1 MSKNIWDVFA
11 PVYEF
16 AMRSQK
22 DIYDFMYGRIGEV
35 AKGKD
40 VLELATGPGMIARHI
55 APHANHVVATD
66 FAPKMIETARKAKNP
81 ENVRFEVADATS
93 LRFMDNAFDV
103 VVIANALHIIPEP
116 SKALAE
122 IRRVLKDDGVLIAPN
137 FIFPA
142 DGKRNLWQKLLSL
155 VGVRF
160 AHEWTEDEYK
170 SFDIT
175 MESGDILILY
185 TDGLTDCLNNH
196 GEEFGKERIF
206 KIVQQAYYR
215 YLNRLQW

>member
-1 MSKNIWDVFA
+1 MSKNIWNIFA
-11 PVYEF
+11 PVYEL

-22 DIYDFMYGRIGEV
+22 NIYDYMYVRIGEV

-55 APHANHVVATD
+55 APLANHVVATD

-81 ENVRFEVADATS
+81 ENLSFEVADATS
-93 LRFMDNAFDV
+93 LRFEDKSFDA
-103 VVIANALHIIPEP
+103 VVIANALHIIPNPE
-116 SKALAE
+116 KALAE

-137 FIFPA
+137 FIFKA
-142 DGKRNLWQKLLSL
+142 GGKRNLWQRILSL

-170 SFDIT
+170 SFLKANGWTIE
-175 MESGDILILY
+175 MSYVLKG
-185 TDGLTDCLNNH
+185 
-196 GEEFGKERIF
+196 RIDL
-206 KIVQQAYYR
+206 AYVEC
-215 YLNRLQW
+215 NRH

>member
-1 MSKNIWDVFA
+1 MSKNIWNIFA

-22 DIYDFMYGRIGEV
+22 SIYDYLYRRIGEV

-55 APHANHVVATD
+55 APLANHVVATD
-66 FAPKMIETARKAKNP
+66 FAPKMIETARKTKNP

-93 LRFMDNAFDV
+93 LRFMDKSFDV
-103 VVIANALHIIPEP
+103 VVIANALHIIPNPE
-116 SKALAE
+116 KALAE
-122 IRRVLKDDGVLIAPN
+122 IRRVLKEDGVLIAPN

-142 DGKRNLWQKLLSL
+142 DGKRNLWQKFLSL

-170 SFDIT
+170 SFLKANGWTIE
-175 MESGDILILY
+175 MSYVLKG
-185 TDGLTDCLNNH
+185 
-196 GEEFGKERIF
+196 RIDL
-206 KIVQQAYYR
+206 AYVECKK
-215 YLNRLQW
+215 

>member
-22 DIYDFMYGRIGEV
+22 SIYDYLYRRIGEV

-55 APHANHVVATD
+55 APLANHVVATD
-66 FAPKMIETARKAKNP
+66 FAPKMIETARKTKNP

-93 LRFMDNAFDV
+93 LRFMDKSFDV
-103 VVIANALHIIPEP
+103 VVIANALHIIPNPE
-116 SKALAE
+116 KALAE
-122 IRRVLKDDGVLIAPN
+122 IRRVLKEDGVLIAPN

-142 DGKRNLWQKLLSL
+142 DGKRNLWQKFLSL

-170 SFDIT
+170 SF
-175 MESGDILILY
+175 
-185 TDGLTDCLNNH
+185 LNAN
-196 GEEFGKERIF
+196 GWTIKMSCVLKGRIDL
-206 KIVQQAYYR
+206 AYVECKK
-215 YLNRLQW
+215 

>member
-1 MSKNIWDVFA
+1 MSKTIWDIFA

-22 DIYDFMYGRIGEV
+22 SIYDYMYERIGEV
-35 AKGKD
+35 AQGKD

-81 ENVRFEVADATS
+81 ENLSFEVADATS
-93 LRFMDNAFDV
+93 LRFEDKSFDV
-103 VVIANALHIIPEP
+103 VVIANALHIIPDPE
-116 SKALAE
+116 KALAE

-137 FIFPA
+137 FIFREG
-142 DGKRNLWQKLLSL
+142 GKRNLWQKFLSL

-160 AHEWTEDEYK
+160 AHEWTENEYR
-170 SFDIT
+170 SFLKANGWTIE
-175 MESGDILILY
+175 MSIVLKG
-185 TDGLTDCLNNH
+185 
-196 GEEFGKERIF
+196 RIDL
-206 KIVQQAYYR
+206 AYVECK
-215 YLNRLQW
+215 

>member
-1 MSKNIWDVFA
+1 MSKNIWDIFA

-16 AMRSQK
+16 TMRSQK
-22 DIYDFMYGRIGEV
+22 NIYDYMYERIGEV
-35 AKGKD
+35 VRGKD

-93 LRFMDNAFDV
+93 LRFMDKSFDV
-103 VVIANALHIIPEP
+103 VVIANALHIILNPE
-116 SKALAE
+116 KALAE

-137 FIFPA
+137 FIFREG
-142 DGKRNLWQKLLSL
+142 GKRNLWQKFLSL

-160 AHEWTEDEYK
+160 AHEWTENEYR
-170 SFDIT
+170 SF
-175 MESGDILILY
+175 
-185 TDGLTDCLNNH
+185 LNAN
-196 GEEFGKERIF
+196 GWTVEMSIVLKGRIDL
-206 KIVQQAYYR
+206 AYVECK
-215 YLNRLQW
+215 

>member
-1 MSKNIWDVFA
+1 MSKTIWDIFA

-22 DIYDFMYGRIGEV
+22 SIYDYMYERIGEV
-35 AKGKD
+35 AQGKD

-93 LRFMDNAFDV
+93 LRFEDKSFDV
-103 VVIANALHIIPEP
+103 VVIANALHIIPNPE
-116 SKALAE
+116 KALAE

-137 FIFPA
+137 FIFKA
-142 DGKRNLWQKLLSL
+142 GGKRNLWQRLLSL

-170 SFDIT
+170 SFLKANGWTIE
-175 MESGDILILY
+175 MSYVLKG
-185 TDGLTDCLNNH
+185 
-196 GEEFGKERIF
+196 RIDL
-206 KIVQQAYYR
+206 AYVEC
-215 YLNRLQW
+215 NRH